1 MDSYDLKRLLDYIQ
15 ENNSWEHMYKNV
27 NKDRYCFK
35 YIRIYYDTRENLENE
50 EHVWLIQLDN
60 GKGNKISLR
69 DKSFEECKQ
78 ILDLPRKEIF
88 KLFHKEN
95 NDE

>member
-1 MDSYDLKRLLDYIQ
+1 MNSYDLKRLLDYIQ
-15 ENNSWEHMYKNV
+15 ENNSWEHMYKNI

-50 EHVWLIQLDN
+50 EHVWFIQLDN
-60 GKGNKISLR
+60 GKGKKNSLR

-88 KLFHKEN
+88 KLFDKEN
-95 NDE
+95 SDE